1 MPCGTLRIAKTVVGN
16 MKKMKTR
23 HLILLTVLISVS
35 GCTPPL
41 LQCFLNFT
49 DYEKTYEFDFSK
61 EELKNR
67 IVEAYTYD
75 KSLLLKNFG
84 LTLIEC
90 KAVNS
95 EYRQSVDVWLDKKN
109 WDNVKSEIRNNTADT
124 LNLLI
129 GKHHSRK
136 QIKLLAIIDG
146 DNDKSRLTIMN
157 IEYQRRRAC
166 EKDKDFYKLK
176 ISSKIDKKLIEK
188 IK

>member
-1 MPCGTLRIAKTVVGN
+1 
-16 MKKMKTR
+16 MKKMKIR
-23 HLILLTVLISVS
+23 QLVLLTLLFSIS

-41 LQCFLNFT
+41 LQCFLKFT

-84 LTLIEC
+84 LTLIEN
-90 KAVNS
+90 KVVNS

-109 WDNVKSEIRNNTADT
+109 WDSVKSEIRNNTADT

-129 GKHHSRK
+129 GKHLSRK
-136 QIKLLAIIDG
+136 QIKLLALIYG
-146 DNDKSRLTIMN
+146 DNEKSSLTIRK

-166 EKDKDFYKLK
+166 EKEKEYYQLR
-176 ISSKIDKKLIEK
+176 ISDKIDKKLIEK
-188 IK
+188 LK

>member
-1 MPCGTLRIAKTVVGN
+1 M
-16 MKKMKTR
+16 
-23 HLILLTVLISVS
+23 
-35 GCTPPL
+35 
-41 LQCFLNFT
+41 QCFLNFT

-84 LTLIEC
+84 LTLIES

-109 WDNVKSEIRNNTADT
+109 WDNVKSEIRNNIVDT

-129 GKHHSRK
+129 VKHHSRK

-146 DNDKSRLTIMN
+146 DNEKSRLTIMN

-166 EKDKDFYKLK
+166 EKDKDIYKLK

-188 IK
+188 LK

>member
-1 MPCGTLRIAKTVVGN
+1 MNNVHIQLLCGN
-16 MKKMKTR
+16 MKKMKIR
-23 HLILLTVLISVS
+23 HLILLTLILSIS

-41 LQCFLNFT
+41 LQCFLKFT

-67 IVEAYTYD
+67 IVDAYTYD

-84 LTLIEC
+84 LTLIESE
-90 KAVNS
+90 AVNS
-95 EYRQSVDVWLDKKN
+95 EYRQSFDIWLDKQN
-109 WDNVKSEIRNNTADT
+109 WDEVKSDIRNNTADT
-124 LNLLI
+124 MNLLI
-129 GKHHSRK
+129 GKFHSRK
-136 QIKLLAIIDG
+136 QIQLLGIING
-146 DNDKSRLTIMN
+146 DIDKSSLTITN

-176 ISSKIDKKLIEK
+176 ISNKIDKKLIEK

>member
-1 MPCGTLRIAKTVVGN
+1 
-16 MKKMKTR
+16 MKIR
-23 HLILLTVLISVS
+23 NLIILTILISIS
-35 GCTPPL
+35 GCAPPL
-41 LQCFLNFT
+41 LQCFLKFN

-84 LTLIEC
+84 LTLIESE
-90 KAVNS
+90 AVNS
-95 EYRQSVDVWLDKKN
+95 EYRKSVDVWLDKQN
-109 WDNVKSEIRNNTADT
+109 WDDMKADIRNNTADT
-124 LNLLI
+124 LNLII
-129 GKHHSRK
+129 GKFHSRK
-136 QIKLLAIIDG
+136 QIQLFAIIDG
-146 DNDKSRLTIMN
+146 DNDKSSLSIMN

-176 ISSKIDKKLIEK
+176 VSSKIDKKLIEK

>member
-1 MPCGTLRIAKTVVGN
+1 
-16 MKKMKTR
+16 MKKMKIR
-23 HLILLTVLISVS
+23 HLIIITLLISIS

-41 LQCFLNFT
+41 MLCFLKFT
-49 DYEKTYEFDFSK
+49 DYEKTYEFNFSK

-84 LTLIEC
+84 LTLIQSE
-90 KAVNS
+90 AVNS
-95 EYRQSVDVWLDKKN
+95 EYRQSVEVWLDKQN
-109 WDNVKSEIRNNTADT
+109 WDDAKSEIMNNTADT

-146 DNDKSRLTIMN
+146 DNDKSRLTIMD

-166 EKDKDFYKLK
+166 DKEKDFYKLR
-176 ISSKIDKKLIEK
+176 IVNNIDKKLIEK
-188 IK
+188 LK

>member
-1 MPCGTLRIAKTVVGN
+1 
-16 MKKMKTR
+16 MKIR
-23 HLILLTVLISVS
+23 HLILLTLLISVS
-35 GCTPPL
+35 GCTLPL
-41 LQCFLNFT
+41 LQCFLKFT
-49 DYEKTYEFDFSK
+49 DYEKTYKFDFSK

-75 KSLLLKNFG
+75 KSLFLKNFG
-84 LTLIEC
+84 LTLIES

-95 EYRQSVDVWLDKKN
+95 EYRQSIDIWLDKQN
-109 WDNVKSEIRNNTADT
+109 WDDVRSDIRNNTVDT

-129 GKHHSRK
+129 GRFHSRK
-136 QIKLLAIIDG
+136 QIQLLAIING
-146 DNDKSRLTIMN
+146 DNEKSSLTITN

-176 ISSKIDKKLIEK
+176 ISNKINKKLIEK